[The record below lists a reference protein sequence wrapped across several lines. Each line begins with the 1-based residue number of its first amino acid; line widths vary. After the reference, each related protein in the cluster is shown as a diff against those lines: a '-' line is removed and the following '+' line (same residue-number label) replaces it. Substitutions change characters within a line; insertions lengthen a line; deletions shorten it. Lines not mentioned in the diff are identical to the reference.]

1 MSLTS
6 FVVWK
11 HWASNRLRTA
21 LTLLGIALGV
31 AIVVAIF
38 VMDHNTIQTRFLQQS
53 LERGPVDLEAMP
65 GQDGVLVLGAV
76 DGIDAIAFIRPLAD
90 GPVIFSRGR
99 ALALRGPDYA
109 QAIEAL
115 AGGDDVRAPMPGKV
129 IEVKVKAGQ
138 EVRRGDPLVVLEA
151 MKMEHTLAA
160 PRDGK
165 VAEVSATPGHQ
176 TTDGAILVRLEP
188 LPE

>member
-65 GQDGVLVLGAV
+65 VEGRATAEV
-76 DGIDAIAFIRPLAD
+76 LAD
-90 GPVIFSRGR
+90 LR
-99 ALALRGPDYA
+99 ARAKIEAATVWREGKALLRSKSGSVDAELLGIEPGNAREFDHYALESGADLEPGDEGKAILPRNPRAMGFNALRGN
-109 QAIEAL
+109 
-115 AGGDDVRAPMPGKV
+115 R
-129 IEVKVKAGQ
+129 
-138 EVRRGDPLVVLEA
+138 
-151 MKMEHTLAA
+151 
-160 PRDGK
+160 PR
-165 VAEVSATPGHQ
+165 
-176 TTDGAILVRLEP
+176 
-188 LPE
+188 